1 MLAMLAMGFMTWI
14 FLRSRQLVK
23 NLFYFTSRFRKH
35 TKFAYYRL
43 LDGLQEF
50 AQLSR
55 LRLTKI
61 SPLLLENG

>member
-1 MLAMLAMGFMTWI
+1 VLAMLAMGFMTWI

-55 LRLTKI
+55 
-61 SPLLLENG
+61 